1 VHSALLLA
9 RVLRYA
15 LLTQT
20 IPVLNPATAHATCV
34 MRKIEEIYN
43 KLMMLSNSLDGV
55 IERINQLEA
64 QLSERK
70 STTGVEYL
78 RRKIA
83 ESADRTIK
91 RRTTK
96 NHEMPTL

>member
-1 VHSALLLA
+1 VHSAPPLVGLLK
-9 RVLRYA
+9 YA

-20 IPVLNPATAHATCV
+20 TPVLNPATAHVTCV
-34 MRKIEEIYN
+34 MRKIEEINN

-55 IERINQLEA
+55 IERIDELEA
-64 QLSERK
+64 RLAERK
-70 STTGVEYL
+70 GTTGVEYL

-83 ESADRTIK
+83 ESADRSIK
-91 RRTTK
+91 RRATN